1 MSDLGDMLV
10 RYTADVSGLQSG
22 ADQAKSSIEE
32 VGDTAEE
39 SSGGFASA
47 FSNMGGNLMD
57 FAQSAASTLFSV
69 QMLGQTALSLG
80 EDLLSPAEKAETMQT
95 AFTTLMGSTKAANA
109 ELEKLDAF
117 AAKTPFQTMDI
128 DQAASQLIGFGV
140 SASDTIPDL
149 TAIGDA
155 LSAVGKG
162 STANLDGIVDIFGK
176 IQTSGGLTVGTM
188 QELSRDGINAWSIME
203 QQTGKT
209 KDELTKMIQ
218 AGLIPAKTAMHDL
231 TTGIEKSPLYSGG
244 MAKQSNT
251 MAGLISTLK
260 SNWDQILV
268 SFGSPILKDLEP
280 TFAAL
285 ATDLSSPAFKT
296 FAADTGK
303 EIVTV
308 IGTLAT
314 DIGTVVSDGQGL
326 ISFFQSGAPQA
337 QLLADGLLAIGIAI
351 AAMKIGQFISTIP
364 ELLAGFVDWAIDELP
379 IMIETLATAAPFILL
394 GIIVAAVVFGIIL
407 AIQHWGAISKWLSDA
422 WKTMTSA
429 VGAGF
434 SALGTFLHGIVDNV
448 VGFFKKWGIDI
459 LEIMMGPVGLIIHFW
474 TPITGFF
481 KNIIS
486 GIGNA
491 FSGLGTL
498 VHNIWG
504 GIQGDI
510 KWAINGV
517 IGLIDTF
524 IGGLDSIGIDIGP
537 VNIHPN
543 IPEIPYLAA
552 GTPSFAG
559 GWAVVGEKG
568 PELVNLPGGSSVI
581 PNGGK
586 YPIKPSG
593 SAVASASGSSAG
605 SASASG
611 GSTTVVVEIDGVQLA
626 KVLAKHTDALVR
638 LKLGPKGRAA

>member
-1 MSDLGDMLV
+1 MSDLGDLIV
-10 RYTADVSGLQSG
+10 TYTADVSGLQSG

-218 AGLIPAKTAMHDL
+218 AGLIPAKDAMHDL

-296 FAADTGK
+296 FAGDVGK
-303 EIVTV
+303 GIVTV

-326 ISFFQSGAPQA
+326 VSFFQSASPQA
-337 QLLADGLLAIGIAI
+337 QLLADGLTAVGIAI
-351 AAMKIGQFISTIP
+351 AAIKIGQFVASIP
-364 ELLAGFVDWAIDELP
+364 ALVSGFVAWAAAEIP
-379 IMIETLATAAPFILL
+379 VMIETLATAAPFLL
-394 GIIVAAVVFGIIL
+394 IGLIVAAVVFGIIL
-407 AIQHWGAISKWLSDA
+407 AIQHWGAISAWLSSA
-422 WKTMTSA
+422 WKAMTDA

-448 VGFFKKWGIDI
+448 TGFFKKWGIDI

-474 TPITGFF
+474 NPITGFF
-481 KNIIS
+481 RGIIS
-486 GIGNA
+486 DIGNA
-491 FSGLGTL
+491 FSGLGTFVSGVWNGL
-498 VHNIWG
+498 
-504 GIQGDI
+504 GDDV
-510 KWAINGV
+510 KTAING
-517 IGLIDTF
+517 IIFLIDDF
-524 IGGLDSIGIDIGP
+524 IGGVDSIGIHVGP
-537 VNIHPN
+537 VNIQPD
-543 IPEIPYLAA
+543 IPQIPYLAS
-552 GTPSFAG
+552 GTQSFAG

-581 PNGGK
+581 PNGGS
-586 YPIKPSG
+586 YPIKPSAT
-593 SAVASASGSSAG
+593 AVASASGSSTG
-605 SASASG
+605 SASAGS
-611 GSTTVVVEIDGVQLA
+611 GSTTVVVELDGVQLA
-626 KVLAKHTDALVR
+626 KVVAKHTDALVR